1 MDSLQYIHRGLLS
14 LYSSGLVM
22 FFAIAIVLVIIII
35 NVGFMTTDSEKQV
48 VIKAMEEADDHL
60 MIAGKI
66 SGVADTI
73 SNKLTVVTIPV
84 RPVSATPISV
94 DLQNIDISFKLTKIQ
109 NQTIIYDDIYVGNL
123 NTKTFDSIRN
133 AVADAKLQGLI
144 EVNPFIDQQKNLS
157 TTAFIYW
164 IINHNFDQKIDSKE
178 LAAIAIIYSEN
189 DKPTTGEFLQVQAYE
204 EEGYVLKIE
213 RYIPNITGTF
223 FNFG

>member
-1 MDSLQYIHRGLLS
+1 MDSLQYMHRGLLS

-22 FFAIAIVLVIIII
+22 FFAIAIILVIIII

-73 SNKLTVVTIPV
+73 SNKLTVVSIPV

-94 DLQNIDISFKLTKIQ
+94 DLQNIDISFKLTKIK
-109 NQTIIYDDIYVGNL
+109 NQTVIYDNIYVGNL
-123 NTKTFDSIRN
+123 NTKTFDSISD

-144 EVNPFIDQQKNLS
+144 ELDPFIDQQKNLS
-157 TTAFIYW
+157 TAAFVYW

-189 DKPTTGEFLQVQAYE
+189 DKPTTGEFLQVQANE